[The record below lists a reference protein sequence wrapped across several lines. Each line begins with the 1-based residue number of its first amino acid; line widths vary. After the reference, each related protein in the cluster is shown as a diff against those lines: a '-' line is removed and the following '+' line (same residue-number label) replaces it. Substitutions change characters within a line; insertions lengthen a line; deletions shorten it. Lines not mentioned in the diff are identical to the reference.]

1 MAELENY
8 IAEEKV
14 AEQKDTRRVVVFD
27 LDGTLADCSHRLKY
41 INKSAGKPD
50 WRAFFAHVLEDK
62 PIETVCEWARA
73 VVEETCGCG
82 WPTTLHPAELEA
94 AGLRGPCYPI
104 HAGLPGYRLI
114 IVSGR
119 SSECR
124 EDTERWLRENRIP
137 YSELHMRVE
146 GDYRADDIVKEEILH
161 NQLAGLDI
169 AFVVDDRNRVV
180 EMWRR
185 NGLTC
190 YQVAEGDF

>member
-1 MAELENY
+1 MEWENTL
-8 IAEEKV
+8 AEEMEAVSKP
-14 AEQKDTRRVVVFD
+14 ARRVVVFD

-41 INKSAGKPD
+41 INGKHPD
-50 WRAFFAHVLEDK
+50 WRAFFAHCLEDK
-62 PIETVCEWARA
+62 PIETVCEWARM
-73 VVEETCGCG
+73 VG
-82 WPTTLHPAELEA
+82 TTVATTEPLT
-94 AGLRGPCYPI
+94 GKVTDVF
-104 HAGLPGYRLI
+104 PGYRLV

-124 EDTERWLRENRIP
+124 EDTERWLAENNIP

-161 NQLAGLDI
+161 NQLAGMDI
-169 AFVVDDRNRVV
+169 AFVVDDRTRVV

-190 YQVAEGDF
+190 YQVADGDF